1 MESPDVV
8 HQSSR
13 SSSFK
18 FEIGTPVKKDLD
30 NLTPLSKSCVPKDVV
45 KVSEFTHSEP
55 ETVEKLIE
63 ADVHSHESALND
75 KADDSPFRK
84 IEIKA
89 QDLKDGKPAEVGFF
103 SKFTNGTS
111 DENQPVWRY
120 INDKGDLE
128 GFYTSSQMDFWYKQ
142 FFLHLDLKVCFKSQN
157 QWVTIA
163 QIERNSD
170 IFDDIDQ
177 MRSGRIS
184 KEFFMV
190 KHKSLTPDTSA
201 EKQQAYQNPRPHMA
215 PMTQPMMMSMPPQG
229 MQQSFFN
236 QLSPIQQQLQAMNPA
251 TQQMT
256 PQQQMLMQQMCSP
269 MMYMNFV
276 KMMMSFVQNGAG
288 MAQQQ

>member
-1 MESPDVV
+1 M
-8 HQSSR
+8 
-13 SSSFK
+13 
-18 FEIGTPVKKDLD
+18 G
-30 NLTPLSKSCVPKDVV
+30 
-45 KVSEFTHSEP
+45 
-55 ETVEKLIE
+55 
-63 ADVHSHESALND
+63 
-75 KADDSPFRK
+75 
-84 IEIKA
+84 
-89 QDLKDGKPAEVGFF
+89 AEVGFF

-201 EKQQAYQNPRPHMA
+201 EKQQAYQTPRPHMA

-251 TQQMT
+251 TQ
-256 PQQQMLMQQMCSP
+256 
-269 MMYMNFV
+269 
-276 KMMMSFVQNGAG
+276 
-288 MAQQQ
+288 